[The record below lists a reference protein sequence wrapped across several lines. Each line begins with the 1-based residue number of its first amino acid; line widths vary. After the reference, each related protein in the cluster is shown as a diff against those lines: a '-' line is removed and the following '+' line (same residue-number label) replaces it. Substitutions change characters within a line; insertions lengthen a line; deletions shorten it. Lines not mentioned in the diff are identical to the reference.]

1 MNLSLIDTLII
12 GFFFI
17 SIIVFSIYQNKG
29 LKKNNNQA
37 YFLANKNTHWIIAM
51 LSIVATETSVLTFVG
66 IPAMSSNNHDWSIL
80 QLVLGFMLGRIIVSQ
95 LFISIYYK
103 EGVVSIYQI
112 IGDKFGVI
120 VQKTASVTFL
130 ITRLFAD
137 GVRFL
142 ATASIVHVIT
152 GWDLQLSIVII
163 GVITIFYTSIGGLKT
178 ILWVDGFQFFI
189 YLSCGLITIFY
200 IIFYQGIEF
209 AQITNQI
216 AIFKGGFNLSNSD
229 SFFIMVFSGALISI
243 GSHGVDYLMVQRVL
257 STKNITNAKKAMI
270 GSGVFVF
277 IQFCVFLL
285 VGSLISTHFEP
296 SGSSNN
302 IFAEYIKYQI
312 PVGLK
317 GLMIAGVLSAAM
329 SSLSSSINS
338 MASSTIIDI
347 LNKKNYNKSMQTSV
361 LWGVTL
367 TLFCLF
373 IKFDTTTSVVIIALQ
388 IASFTYGSLIGLFL
402 LSKLSNNFST
412 QSVICGYIGSILIL
426 LIANF
431 YGLKFTYFIAIGVVS
446 NFAITYFSNFY
457 WFALTKNKID

>member
-29 LKKNNNQA
+29 LKKNNSQA

-95 LFISIYYK
+95 FFISIYYK

-152 GWDLQLSIVII
+152 GWDLQLSIIII

-229 SFFIMVFSGALISI
+229 SFLIMLLMFSGTEISI
-243 GSHGVDYLMVQRVL
+243 
-257 STKNITNAKKAMI
+257 
-270 GSGVFVF
+270 
-277 IQFCVFLL
+277 
-285 VGSLISTHFEP
+285 
-296 SGSSNN
+296 
-302 IFAEYIKYQI
+302 
-312 PVGLK
+312 
-317 GLMIAGVLSAAM
+317 
-329 SSLSSSINS
+329 
-338 MASSTIIDI
+338 
-347 LNKKNYNKSMQTSV
+347 
-361 LWGVTL
+361 
-367 TLFCLF
+367 
-373 IKFDTTTSVVIIALQ
+373 
-388 IASFTYGSLIGLFL
+388 
-402 LSKLSNNFST
+402 
-412 QSVICGYIGSILIL
+412 IL
-426 LIANF
+426 L
-431 YGLKFTYFIAIGVVS
+431 
-446 NFAITYFSNFY
+446 
-457 WFALTKNKID
+457 